1 MPIVRLLEYEA
12 FNPEDISVIT
22 EAFESAVSILRLTDR
37 ADSLTTE
44 RVAKKII
51 ECAQTGE
58 RDPIRLRN
66 YVIKS
71 L

>member
-1 MPIVRLLEYEA
+1 MPIVRLLEYEV
-12 FNPEDISVIT
+12 FSPEDISVIT
-22 EAFESAVSILRLTDR
+22 EAFESAISVLQLTDR

-66 YVIKS
+66 CAIKS
-71 L
+71 M

>member
-1 MPIVRLLEYEA
+1 MSIVRLLQYEA
-12 FNPEDISVIT
+12 FSPGDVRVLTS
-22 EAFESAVSILRLTDR
+22 AFESAVSVLKLTDR

-44 RVAKKII
+44 RADKKII

-58 RDPIRLRN
+58 RDPLRLRD
-66 YVIKS
+66 YAIKS